1 MESSTLWWIAAG
13 VLVAAE
19 LASGT
24 FYLLMLALG
33 MAGGAIAAHM
43 GMGTNAQIAAAAVL
57 GGGAVAIWY
66 FVRKQQPPGGPASAN
81 RDINLDIGGTIHV
94 DGWNADRTASVTYRG
109 AQWTAELAAQAPA
122 SAGGHRIVEVVGS
135 KLVVVPINLS
145 QP

>member
-33 MAGGAIAAHM
+33 MVGGAIAAHL
-43 GMGTNAQIAAAAVL
+43 GMETNAQMAAAAVL

-66 FVRKQQPPGGPASAN
+66 FIRRRQPADGPASAN
-81 RDINLDIGGTIHV
+81 RDINLDIGSMIHV
-94 DGWNADRTASVTYRG
+94 ETWNADRTASVTYRG

-122 SAGGHRIVEVVGS
+122 AAGGHRIVEVVGS
-135 KLVVVPINLS
+135 RLVVMPINPNQS
-145 QP
+145 

>member
-1 MESSTLWWIAAG
+1 MESSTLWWIATG

-33 MAGGAIAAHM
+33 MAGGAIAAHV
-43 GMGTNAQIAAAAVL
+43 GMGTNGQMAAAAAL

-66 FVRKQQPPGGPASAN
+66 FVRKRQPPGGPASAN
-81 RDINLDIGGTIHV
+81 RDINLDIGGAVHV
-94 DGWNADRTASVTYRG
+94 DAWNADRTASVTYRG
-109 AQWTAELAAQAPA
+109 TQWTAELAPQATA

-135 KLVVVPINLS
+135 RLIVVPSGVNQS
-145 QP
+145 

>member
-1 MESSTLWWIAAG
+1 MDSSTLWWIAAG

-43 GMGTNAQIAAAAVL
+43 GAGTNAQMAAAAVL
-57 GGGAVAIWY
+57 GGGAVAVWY
-66 FVRKQQPPGGPASAN
+66 FIRRRQPPDGPASAN
-81 RDINLDIGGTIHV
+81 RDINLDIGGTIQV
-94 DGWNADRTASVTYRG
+94 EAWSVDRTASVSYRG

-122 SAGGHRIVEVVGS
+122 AAGGHRIVEVVGS
-135 KLVVVPINLS
+135 RLIVVPINLN
-145 QP
+145 QA